1 MYPWVSNIYTY
12 IQGSC
17 YRCLVHG
24 YQCLWPTKNRQLRCN
39 QCSQEHLNCTITP
52 FRCEDK
58 RAPLQTSADTPHT
71 PAPKRQRVATSAA
84 VDTAEPSAS
93 QPRAHPSQTHAPAA
107 AQDNDASTPR
117 APSPQTY
124 ANPSEYLS
132 VGEREDAFRPAG
144 ESRPN
149 LLGALNYQPMPIV
162 SPADVMVTHPA
173 NYREMLQ
180 TAVAEFESHVGGM
193 TQGERQRAL
202 LSHWREQDMR
212 RLAAVDDQLRIV
224 HAQMQM
230 LEAVRT
236 ELGHE
241 RLYRRG
247 TVAVADHLLG
257 PATSWIVPQSDVAPP
272 APTAP
277 TETPAPPN
285 TPKPEMPAHVP
296 TETRP
301 PPRAQT
307 PAATSP
313 PKTPDADAAASPA
326 THAPRP
332 LFLHDP
338 EEEDEGEDEVEKEE
352 ANDKKEHSETAKA
365 V

>member
-1 MYPWVSNIYTY
+1 M
-12 IQGSC
+12 
-17 YRCLVHG
+17 
-24 YQCLWPTKNRQLRCN
+24 
-39 QCSQEHLNCTITP
+39 NCTITP
-52 FRCEDK
+52 LRREDK
-58 RAPLQTSADTPHT
+58 RAPSQTSADTPI
-71 PAPKRQRVATSAA
+71 PAPKRQRVAAT
-84 VDTAEPSAS
+84 EPST
-93 QPRAHPSQTHAPAA
+93 PRPLTRSSQTHAPAA

-124 ANPSEYLS
+124 ANPTEYLA

-180 TAVAEFESHVGGM
+180 TAVAEFESHVEGM

-257 PATSWIVPQSDVAPP
+257 PATSWIVPPSDIAPP
-272 APTAP
+272 VPTTPA
-277 TETPAPPN
+277 ETPAPPN
-285 TPKPEMPAHVP
+285 APKPETPANGP
-296 TETRP
+296 TETTP

-313 PKTPDADAAASPA
+313 PKTPEDDAAASPA
-326 THAPRP
+326 AHAPRP

-338 EEEDEGEDEVEKEE
+338 EEEDEGEDEMEKEE
-352 ANDKKEHSETAKA
+352 ATDDKEHGETAQT

>member
-1 MYPWVSNIYTY
+1 M
-12 IQGSC
+12 
-17 YRCLVHG
+17 
-24 YQCLWPTKNRQLRCN
+24 
-39 QCSQEHLNCTITP
+39 NCTITP
-52 FRCEDK
+52 LRREDK
-58 RAPLQTSADTPHT
+58 RAPSQTSADTPI
-71 PAPKRQRVATSAA
+71 PAPKRQRVAAT
-84 VDTAEPSAS
+84 EPST
-93 QPRAHPSQTHAPAA
+93 PRPLTRSSQTHAPAA

-124 ANPSEYLS
+124 ANPTEYLA

-144 ESRPN
+144 ESHPN

-180 TAVAEFESHVGGM
+180 TAVAEFESHVEGM

-257 PATSWIVPQSDVAPP
+257 PATSWIVPQSNVVPP

-277 TETPAPPN
+277 TETPAPPDA
-285 TPKPEMPAHVP
+285 PKPEMPAHVP
-296 TETRP
+296 TETTP
-301 PPRAQT
+301 LPRTQT

-313 PKTPDADAAASPA
+313 PKTPEDNATASPA
-326 THAPRP
+326 AHVPHP
-332 LFLHDP
+332 LFLRNL
-338 EEEDEGEDEVEKEE
+338 EEEDKGEDEVEKEE
-352 ANDKKEHSETAKA
+352 ANDGQEHSETAKA
-365 V
+365 I